1 MEGMYV
7 QTLESEAKA
16 MRGLFAVL
24 ELKLRRGRKRYVN
37 SPVHT
42 RVIQR
47 IQGSNLKC
55 QYRRRTAILYWS
67 ILFFVA
73 MKVMTIEQISES
85 LFPISFS
92 SSSFRSESNSP
103 QICVRKE

>member
-16 MRGLFAVL
+16 MRGLFAVF

-37 SPVHT
+37 SLVYT

-47 IQGSNLKC
+47 IQGSNLEC
-55 QYRRRTAILYWS
+55 QYRRRTAIFIGQFY
-67 ILFFVA
+67 
-73 MKVMTIEQISES
+73 S
-85 LFPISFS
+85 LW
-92 SSSFRSESNSP
+92 R
-103 QICVRKE
+103 

>member
-7 QTLESEAKA
+7 QTLVSEAKA
-16 MRGLFAVL
+16 MRGLLAVL
-24 ELKLRRGRKRYVN
+24 ELKVRRGRKRSVN
-37 SPVHT
+37 SLVHT

-47 IQGSNLKC
+47 IQGSNLEC

-73 MKVMTIEQISES
+73 MKVMTIGQISES
-85 LFPISFS
+85 LFLPKF
-92 SSSFRSESNSP
+92 
-103 QICVRKE
+103 V